1 MLIYIHVLH
10 KYNYYYLGDKIIKKA
25 AEKPQRAQY
34 INKTWAARIQVDK
47 KEKII
52 VRGREITPV
61 SWSALDLLM
70 EALRKDGHIP
80 HVKAPKPPGILYACS
95 DEIRDDP
102 LKVAELAE
110 QWADSRKAVTGRAH
124 QRNSP
129 VLAGVVISLPKE
141 MIDEWP
147 AFRNASLQWLKEKY
161 GERLKLVIEHVDEEN
176 PHFHAFLISNHGI
189 DKDGVPFS
197 EDFGAVHE
205 GYAESRSTRRG
216 AIKKTGTSKG
226 AKTGK
231 AFVDAMKEYQDKFQA
246 DVARHFNLARLGPQ
260 MKKLSHAEAVR
271 QRDIRKAE
279 EARIEVEKLKQK
291 AFEEVRAAME
301 ARRKANIEIAKNK
314 AEAEDEAS
322 TLSEKLIE
330 EAKERSKIEGQ
341 RIIEAAR
348 IAAEEKRKT
357 LEALVAGDE
366 KVAVR
371 VFRENAKLKEDLRTM
386 EKALTAAK
394 QEIEVWKGKFQ
405 SAYSWLKDTVKRLEY
420 LGDFSFSK
428 IFTKVTVEETKERKE
443 GQGRVNDKAR
453 PVLKPRPD

>member
-1 MLIYIHVLH
+1 M
-10 KYNYYYLGDKIIKKA
+10 KKA

-47 KEKII
+47 KEKVI

-61 SWSALDLLM
+61 AWSALDLLM

-147 AFRNASLQWLKEKY
+147 AFRDASLQWLKEKY
-161 GERLKLVIEHVDEEN
+161 GERLKLIIEHLDEEN
-176 PHFHAFLISNHGI
+176 PHFHAYLIANHGI

-205 GYAESRSTRRG
+205 GYAGSRSTRRE
-216 AIKKTGTSKG
+216 AIKKNGNSSG
-226 AKTGK
+226 AKTGQ
-231 AFVDAMKEYQDKFQA
+231 AFVDAMKEYQDKFQH

-260 MKKLSHAEAVR
+260 MKKLAHAEAVR

-279 EARIEVEKLKQK
+279 EARLEAEKTKEK

-301 ARRKANIEIAKNK
+301 ARRLANEEIARKK
-314 AEAEDEAS
+314 TEAEKDAEAVS
-322 TLSEKLIE
+322 QQLIE
-330 EAKERSKIEGQ
+330 EAQERAKVESQ
-341 RIIEAAR
+341 RILKIAKL
-348 IAAEEKRKT
+348 AAEEKERT
-357 LEALVAGDE
+357 IQALMQGDE
-366 KVAVR
+366 HVAVR
-371 VFRENAKLKEDLRTM
+371 VYRENAKLKNDLRLT
-386 EKALTAAK
+386 ERALEAAK
-394 QEIEVWKGKFQ
+394 QEIELWKNKFN
-405 SAYSWLKDTVKRLEY
+405 SAYSWLKEAVGKLETFGYFGLSHIFKTGGSGGKGTGTDSDSSMTPDSETKR
-420 LGDFSFSK
+420 K
-428 IFTKVTVEETKERKE
+428 IFDLPKPAPKRRKKEDE
-443 GQGRVNDKAR
+443 DSY
-453 PVLKPRPD
+453 